1 MDPLSLPRPARRRLF
16 GPLPL
21 RSLFLRSD
29 CGNHH
34 VFSNKTRRRCRLF
47 VQCSRDMLFSK
58 WGCVRR
64 RYWSVTVQ
72 TQTIRLLTDLA
83 CTPNSIVSA
92 CCFDVCLPDRLLVLG
107 CSLLTIAKGQA
118 CLSNGLCV
126 SDPHSSSLARLHR
139 GTCTDQQWKSGNCPK
154 ECTSTRRTSRI
165 ASTINILLGVDNNG
179 VPVYSCNSTSTDEYC
194 CFDNCECNSGFETF
208 SFQGAPSDV
217 YTLTIIGEDFT
228 NTHVSTTAAATSTSG
243 TSTGSSGPS
252 AASATTTATSTSSSS
267 PANSDDGSSSNAT
280 AVGVGVGVGVGGA
293 LLLAAAGLF
302 FWRRKKRNDTESNA
316 YAGSSKNPAEA
327 ASTEYYPPAQKY
339 AYYSEELR

>member
-1 MDPLSLPRPARRRLF
+1 MY
-16 GPLPL
+16 
-21 RSLFLRSD
+21 FL
-29 CGNHH
+29 
-34 VFSNKTRRRCRLF
+34 
-47 VQCSRDMLFSK
+47 
-58 WGCVRR
+58 
-64 RYWSVTVQ
+64 
-72 TQTIRLLTDLA
+72 IRLAAVVAFSSSALATCYFPNGDVSGADTA

-92 CCFDVCLPDRLLVLG
+92 CCFD
-107 CSLLTIAKGQA
+107 GQA

-154 ECTSTRRTSRI
+154 ECTS
-165 ASTINILLGVDNNG
+165 VDNNG

-339 AYYSEELR
+339 AYYSEELRPSHSAAPMNAPPSELPSDNSANPAELPASPPPNQTGMKR